1 MTIYTGDFEAKE
13 FPEPEVSSIFDPKL
27 DGIESIEDRREL
39 ARILAIGRNEC
50 GDIEVMRRLILF
62 RDWLTDIG
70 VDRTI
75 QSWYDSHHLVDLNDD
90 TRIIHPNIR

>member
-1 MTIYTGDFEAKE
+1 MIIYTGDFEVKE
-13 FPEPEVSSIFDPKL
+13 FPKPEVSSIFDSRL

-39 ARILAIGRNEC
+39 ARILATGRNEC
-50 GDIEVMRRLILF
+50 GDLELMRRIILF

-75 QSWYDSHHLVDLNDD
+75 QSWYDSHYLVNLNDD